1 MRDGLNAL
9 YLKVDVR
16 GNFKFLLLNVVIIMI
31 DQGLQRVIN
40 RLGANLSR
48 DFLVQKTT
56 NDLRE
61 FLQIDRVVLYYF
73 VRQWEGRVTFESLSS
88 SEYSIFGNTGP
99 DECFNGEYAA
109 LYEAGRVKAIP
120 DIETAEIAECH
131 RDFLRHLKVRANLV
145 VPVLN
150 NGKLWGLL
158 IAHHC
163 RDSRLWSES
172 DIQVMQKAA
181 KDLAISPV
189 IRDS

>member
-1 MRDGLNAL
+1 
-9 YLKVDVR
+9 
-16 GNFKFLLLNVVIIMI
+16 MI
-31 DQGLQRVIN
+31 DPGLQRVIN

-61 FLQIDRVVLYYF
+61 FLQVDRVLLYYF

-88 SEYSIFGNTGP
+88 SEYSVFGQTGP

-109 LYEAGRVKAIP
+109 LYQAGRIRAIP
-120 DIETAEIAECH
+120 DIETESISECH
-131 RDFLRHLKVRANLV
+131 RDFLRHLKVRANLA
-145 VPVLN
+145 VPILN

-163 RDSRLWSES
+163 QDTRLWSDS
-172 DIQVMQKAA
+172 DIILMQKAA

-189 IRDS
+189 IREI

>member
-1 MRDGLNAL
+1 
-9 YLKVDVR
+9 
-16 GNFKFLLLNVVIIMI
+16 MI
-31 DQGLQRVIN
+31 DPGLQRVIN

-61 FLQIDRVVLYYF
+61 FLQVDRVLLYYF

-88 SEYSIFGNTGP
+88 SDFSVFGQTGP

-109 LYEAGRVKAIP
+109 LYEAGRIRAIP
-120 DIETAEIAECH
+120 DIETEAISECH
-131 RDFLRHLKVRANLV
+131 RDFLRNLKVRANLA
-145 VPVLN
+145 VPILN

-158 IAHHC
+158 IAHQC
-163 RDSRLWSES
+163 RDTRLWSES
-172 DIQVMQKAA
+172 DIEVMQKAA
-181 KDLAISPV
+181 KDLATFPA

>member
-1 MRDGLNAL
+1 M
-9 YLKVDVR
+9 V
-16 GNFKFLLLNVVIIMI
+16 
-31 DQGLQRVIN
+31 DQGLQRLIN

-61 FLQIDRVVLYYF
+61 FLQVDRVILYYF
-73 VRQWEGRVTFESLSS
+73 VREWEGRVTFESLSS
-88 SEYSIFGNTGP
+88 SEYSIFGETGP

-109 LYEAGRVKAIP
+109 LYKAGRIRAIP
-120 DIETAEIAECH
+120 DIETAEIQVCH
-131 RDFLRHLKVRANLV
+131 RDFLRKHKVRANLV

-163 RDSRLWSES
+163 RDTRIWSDS
-172 DIQVMQKAA
+172 DIEIMQKAA
-181 KDLAISPV
+181 ESLEMSPA